1 MMFEKNLQVAE
12 LLDTYGALL
21 GERVQYLLDLY
32 YNQDCSLGEIAE
44 EIGISRQGVRD
55 SIKKAERDLDFFESK
70 LHLLARGA
78 KVRAASERLRA
89 LCSDHKELCEAVE
102 ELVKAVEGE

>member
-70 LHLLARGA
+70 LHLLARDE
-78 KVRAASERLRA
+78 KLRAVSERALA
-89 LCSDHKELCEAVE
+89 LCGDHAELREVIE
-102 ELVKAVEGE
+102 ELVRLAVGE

>member
-12 LLDTYGALL
+12 LLDTYGTLL

-55 SIKKAERDLDFFESK
+55 SIKKAERELAFFESK
-70 LHLLARGA
+70 LHLLARDERVRRASERALALCPEQGELRA
-78 KVRAASERLRA
+78 AVEALVRAAET
-89 LCSDHKELCEAVE
+89 
-102 ELVKAVEGE
+102 G